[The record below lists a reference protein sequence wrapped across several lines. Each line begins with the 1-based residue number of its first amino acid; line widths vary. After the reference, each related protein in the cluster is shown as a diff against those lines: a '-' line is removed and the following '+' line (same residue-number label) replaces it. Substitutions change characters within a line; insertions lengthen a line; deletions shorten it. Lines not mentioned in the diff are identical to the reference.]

1 VIGVI
6 QVEASGASARKRLV
20 RTPDVGVDV
29 APIASSELS
38 ETLTNIAPC
47 VGIFN
52 DGASACAAIS
62 NSPDDG
68 EQRSQ
73 GEEGCPAHRVSSL
86 DLLDLLFLLCCC

>member
-6 QVEASGASARKRLV
+6 QVEGSGASARKRLV

-38 ETLTNIAPC
+38 EALTNIEAC

-52 DGASACAAIS
+52 DGARAGAAIS
-62 NSPDDG
+62 NPPDG

-73 GEEGCPAHRVSSL
+73 GEEGCPAHRASKL